1 MPVKDGTKDGTGDG
15 TGIGTAPGPR
25 TATGAKDR
33 ELTAERLL
41 AASAKNWFD
50 PLTEIDWDAPLLP
63 DTFFTDEKRCTLYG
77 TRTWERLSRQQR
89 IDLTRHEV
97 ASTASVGIWFE
108 VILMQLLL
116 RHAYDQDMT
125 SRHVQYAFTEIAD
138 ECRHSTM
145 FGRMVEKLECP
156 NYGPGRYAHEL
167 GRVMKTAGMGIQ
179 MFAAALIAEEILD
192 TAQREMM
199 QDESIQPLVRNVAR
213 IHVIEEARHVRY
225 AREEV
230 VRRAPRLNAAEKALT
245 RLVIARSAHVIA
257 HHLIH
262 PDVYAAVG
270 LDPKLTK
277 REARLNPHHHATLR
291 HWGRRLVR
299 FFEEND
305 LMGGPGLALWRRSGL
320 VAPDYRPPA
329 KAR

>member
-1 MPVKDGTKDGTGDG
+1 MPVKY
-15 TGIGTAPGPR
+15 A
-25 TATGAKDR
+25 AKDR
-33 ELTAERLL
+33 ELVAERLL
-41 AASAKNWFD
+41 AASAKNSFD

-63 DTFFTDEKRCTLYG
+63 DTFFINEKRATLYG
-77 TRTWERLSRQQR
+77 TRTWERMSHQQR
-89 IDLTRHEV
+89 VDLTRHEV

-108 VILMQLLL
+108 VILMQLLI

-145 FGRMVEKLECP
+145 FGRMVEKFEAP
-156 NYGPGRYAHEL
+156 NYGPGKHAHEL
-167 GRVMKTAGMGIQ
+167 GRIMKTIGWGIQ
-179 MFAAALIAEEILD
+179 TFAAALIAEEILD

-199 QDESIQPLVRNVAR
+199 QDETIQPLVRGVSR

-230 VRRAPRLNAAEKALT
+230 VRRAPRLNAAETAFT
-245 RLVIARSAHVIA
+245 RLVIARSAHIIA
-257 HHLIH
+257 NHLIH
-262 PDVYAAVG
+262 PNVYASVG
-270 LDPKLTK
+270 LDPKLAR
-277 REARLNPHHHATLR
+277 REALANPHRNQTMR
-291 HWGRRLVR
+291 EWGRRLVA

-329 KAR
+329 KAV

>member
-1 MPVKDGTKDGTGDG
+1 MPVKEGT
-15 TGIGTAPGPR
+15 
-25 TATGAKDR
+25 KDR

-41 AASAKNWFD
+41 AASAKNSFD

-63 DTFFTDEKRCTLYG
+63 DTFFIDEKRCTLYG
-77 TRTWERLSRQQR
+77 TRTWERMSRQQR

-108 VILMQLLL
+108 VILMQLLI

-145 FGRMVEKLECP
+145 FGRMVEKFECP
-156 NYGPGRYAHEL
+156 NYRPRRHAHEL
-167 GRVMKTAGMGIQ
+167 GRLMKTVGMGIQ
-179 MFAAALIAEEILD
+179 TFACALIAEEILD

-199 QDESIQPLVRNVAR
+199 QDEAIQPLTRNVSR

-230 VRRAPRLNAAEKALT
+230 IRRAPRLNKAEMALT
-245 RLVIARSAHVIA
+245 RLIIARSAHVISL
-257 HHLIH
+257 HLIH
-262 PDVYAAVG
+262 PEVYAAVG
-270 LDPKLTK
+270 LDPKTAR
-277 REARLNPHHHATLR
+277 REALANPHRNQTMQDWAK
-291 HWGRRLVR
+291 RLVR

-320 VAPDYRPPA
+320 VPRDYRPPA
-329 KAR
+329 ARGV